1 MFNTL
6 NTELKCMTGI
16 ANLAEHGYQ
25 HLTKNF
31 ELAPI
36 GILVLNPATEILQA
50 NSAAMELLNPTQQ
63 LSQPLKL
70 LDFINADDLDAFQ
83 AFIHAVLNQVEKPI
97 IKTRLKPVQHEY
109 HPLACEGIQYY
120 SCVHEQCTYNVAD
133 VFVEMRANLNLDSD
147 EPIIYLSMF
156 DISDSNAR
164 HEAIVCLNHKL
175 QDKIS
180 EQTLS
185 INHSNNS
192 LVDKSALLATYKR
205 KILEREAMLNAI
217 FNAATEGIITIYL
230 SGAIFYSNTAV
241 EKIFY
246 YSQQQLNN
254 INIKDLIFEEQQQD
268 FVDYLKMAVI
278 NDFTSKDNT
287 RELQGIR
294 QDGSLVP
301 LDISIA
307 KFYLDGQ
314 CYLSAIVKDISSR
327 KLREKRDQEHLDEL
341 AHVTRLG
348 LMGEMASGIA
358 HEVNQPLSAIVNYTQ
373 ASLNLLEKTDLDQ
386 ALLEEVL
393 VKTNQQALRAGQIIH
408 RMREFVKSKKQQISK
423 VAINQLID
431 DAVALCDAY
440 FKQDSIQLK
449 MLLSDDIPDI
459 EIDKVQIEQVVLNL
473 IRNSIDALIGL
484 PISHPRQLSIETTL
498 NSHQDLEVRIK
509 DNALGIDTDQQKN
522 ILRPFYTTKPDG
534 MGMGLS
540 ICRSIIEAHNG
551 NLRFNSQPDK
561 GTTFYFTLPIRKRNN
576 GF

>member
-1 MFNTL
+1 
-6 NTELKCMTGI
+6 MTGI
-16 ANLAEHGYQ
+16 ADLAENGYQ
-25 HLTKNF
+25 HLAKNF

-36 GILVLNPATEILQA
+36 ALVTLNSAGEIVQA
-50 NSAAMELLNPTQQ
+50 NSPALALLNLSSP
-63 LSQPLKL
+63 LSQPLNL
-70 LDFINADDLDAFQ
+70 LDFINSDDLAAFQ
-83 AFIHAVLNQVEKPI
+83 VFIDNVLNQIAPPI
-97 IKTRLKPVQHEY
+97 IKTRLKPVTHQSQ
-109 HPLACEGIQYY
+109 PLACEGIEYY
-120 SCVHEQCTYNVAD
+120 GCVPAQCAHTLDYVL
-133 VFVEMRANLNLDSD
+133 VEMRAKLDLNSAQ
-147 EPIIYLSMF
+147 PIIYLSMF
-156 DISDSNAR
+156 DISDSYAE

-175 QDKIS
+175 QSKIS
-180 EQTLS
+180 EQKLS

-205 KILEREAMLNAI
+205 KILEREAMLDAI
-217 FNAATEGIITIYL
+217 FNAATEGIITIFL
-230 SGAIFYSNTAV
+230 SGEIFYSNTAV

-246 YSQQQLNN
+246 YTQQQLNN
-254 INIKDLIFEEQQQD
+254 INIKNLIIAEQQQD
-268 FVDYLKMAVI
+268 FVDYLNMAAI
-278 NDFTSKDNT
+278 SEFTSKDNT

-307 KFYLDGQ
+307 KFYLDGE

-373 ASLNLLEKTDLDQ
+373 ACLNLLEQPDFDS

-440 FKQDSIQLK
+440 FKQDNIQLK
-449 MLLSDDIPDI
+449 MLLSDDIPEI
-459 EIDKVQIEQVVLNL
+459 EIDKIQIEQVVLNL
-473 IRNSIDALIGL
+473 IRNSIDALTGL
-484 PISHPRQLSIETTL
+484 PISYPRKISIETTL
-498 NSHQDLEVRIK
+498 NNHQDLEVRIK
-509 DNALGIDTDQQKN
+509 DNGPGIDAEQQKN
-522 ILRPFYTTKPDG
+522 ILTPFYTTKPDG

-540 ICRSIIEAHNG
+540 ICRSIVEAHDG

>member
-1 MFNTL
+1 M
-6 NTELKCMTGI
+6 TELV
-16 ANLAEHGYQ
+16 NLAANGYQ
-25 HLTKNF
+25 HLAKNF

-36 GILVLNPATEILQA
+36 GILTLNPASEILQA
-50 NSAAMELLNPTQQ
+50 NPAA
-63 LSQPLKL
+63 LKL
-70 LDFINADDLDAFQ
+70 LNAAQLLATGRKLVDFIKLDDRDEFQ
-83 AFIHAVLNQVEKPI
+83 AFLKAVMSRAGNAR
-97 IKTRLKPVQHEY
+97 IKTRLN
-109 HPLACEGIQYY
+109 PLTDNCQTHSCEGIESYGCT
-120 SCVHEQCTYNVAD
+120 SEQCVLND
-133 VFVEMRANLNLDSD
+133 GELLVEMRANLDLDSHT
-147 EPIIYLSMF
+147 PVIYLSMF
-156 DISDSNAR
+156 DISDSNVQ
-164 HEAIVCLNHKL
+164 HEAMVCLNQKL
-175 QDKIS
+175 QAKIS
-180 EQTLS
+180 EQKLS
-185 INHSNNS
+185 INDSTNS
-192 LVDKSALLATYKR
+192 LNDKSALLATYKR

-217 FNAATEGIITIYL
+217 FNASSEGIITIYL
-230 SGAIFYSNTAV
+230 SGEVFYSNTAV
-241 EKIFY
+241 EKIFSY
-246 YSQQQLNN
+246 TQQQLKEM
-254 INIKDLIFEEQQQD
+254 NIKNLIAEEQQQG
-268 FVDYLKMAVI
+268 FVDYLKMAAI
-278 NDFTSKDNT
+278 NGFASEDNT
-287 RELQGIR
+287 RELQGLR

-307 KFYLDGQ
+307 KFYLDGE
-314 CYLSAIVKDISSR
+314 CYLTAIVRDISLR

-373 ASLNLLEKTDLDQ
+373 ASLNLLEQTDFDQ
-386 ALLEEVL
+386 GLLEEIL

-449 MLLSDDIPDI
+449 MLLSADIPEI

-484 PISHPRQLSIETTL
+484 PISHPRQLSIQTTL
-498 NSHQDLEVRIK
+498 NSNQDLEVRIK
-509 DNALGIDTDQQKN
+509 DNGPGIDAEQQKN
-522 ILRPFYTTKPDG
+522 ILTPFYTTKPDG

-540 ICRSIIEAHNG
+540 ICRSIVEAHDG

>member
-1 MFNTL
+1 MN
-6 NTELKCMTGI
+6 GI
-16 ANLAEHGYQ
+16 ANLAEHSYQ
-25 HLTKNF
+25 HLAKNF

-36 GILVLNPATEILQA
+36 GILALNSASEILQA
-50 NSAAMELLNPTQQ
+50 NSAAMALLNPNQQ
-63 LSQPLKL
+63 LRQPLKL
-70 LDFINADDLDAFQ
+70 LDFINADDLEAFQ
-83 AFIHAVLNQVEKPI
+83 AFINDVLNQVDKPI
-97 IKTRLKPVQHEY
+97 IKTRLKLIQHKS
-109 HPLACEGIQYY
+109 HSLVCEGIEYY
-120 SCVHEQCTYNVAD
+120 GCVPEQCVYNADD
-133 VFVEMRANLNLDSD
+133 VFVEMRANLDLNGDQ
-147 EPIIYLSMF
+147 PIIHVSMF
-156 DISDSNAR
+156 DVSDSNAQYQS
-164 HEAIVCLNHKL
+164 IVCLNHKL
-175 QDKIS
+175 QTKIS
-180 EQTLS
+180 EQKLS
-185 INHSNNS
+185 IKHSNNN
-192 LVDKSALLATYKR
+192 LIDKSDLLATYKR

-230 SGAIFYSNTAV
+230 SGEIFFSNTAV

-246 YSQQQLNN
+246 YSQKQLNN
-254 INIKDLIFEEQQQD
+254 INIKNLIIEEQQQD
-268 FVDYLKMAVI
+268 FVDYLKIASI
-278 NDFTSKDNT
+278 NKFTSEDNT

-314 CYLSAIVKDISSR
+314 CYLSAIVKDISWR

-358 HEVNQPLSAIVNYTQ
+358 HEVNQPLTAIVNYTQ
-373 ASLNLLEKTDLDQ
+373 ACLNLLANTDFDRT
-386 ALLEEVL
+386 LLEDVL
-393 VKTNQQALRAGQIIH
+393 VKTNQQALRAGQIVH

-423 VAINQLID
+423 VTINQLID
-431 DAVALCDAY
+431 DAIGLCDAY

-449 MLLSDDIPDI
+449 MLLSNDIPDI
-459 EIDKVQIEQVVLNL
+459 EIDKIQIEQVVLNL
-473 IRNSIDALIGL
+473 IRNSIDALISL
-484 PISHPRQLSIETTL
+484 PISYPRQLSIETTL

-509 DNALGIDTDQQKN
+509 DNGPGIEAEQQKN
-522 ILRPFYTTKPDG
+522 ILTPFYTTKTDG

-540 ICRSIIEAHNG
+540 ICRSIIEAHDG

>member
-1 MFNTL
+1 
-6 NTELKCMTGI
+6 MTGI
-16 ANLAEHGYQ
+16 ANLAENGYQ
-25 HLTKNF
+25 YLAKHF

-36 GILVLNPATEILQA
+36 SLLVLNPETKILQA
-50 NSAAMELLNPTQQ
+50 NPAAMQLLNRTQP
-63 LSQPLKL
+63 LNQPLKL
-70 LDFINADDLDAFQ
+70 LDFINKDDVDKFKD
-83 AFIHAVLNQVEKPI
+83 FINTVLNQVDKPI
-97 IKTRLKPVQHEY
+97 IKIHLKPVRHDT
-109 HPLACEGIQYY
+109 LSLVCDGIKYY
-120 SCVHEQCTYNVAD
+120 SCADEKCTYNSNNII
-133 VFVEMRANLNLDSD
+133 VEMRANLDFDNDKPL
-147 EPIIYLSMF
+147 IYLSIF
-156 DISDSNAR
+156 DISDSNAAY
-164 HEAIVCLNHKL
+164 ETTICLNHKL
-175 QDKIS
+175 KAKIS
-180 EQTLS
+180 EQNLS
-185 INHSNNS
+185 INHSNTS
-192 LVDKSALLATYKR
+192 LIDKSALLATYKR
-205 KILEREAMLNAI
+205 KILEREAMLDAI
-217 FNAATEGIITIYL
+217 FNAATEGIITICL
-230 SGAIFYSNTAV
+230 SGDIFYSNNAI

-246 YSQQQLNN
+246 YNQKQLNK
-254 INIKDLIFEEQQQD
+254 INIKNLITKDQQQD
-268 FVDYLKMAVI
+268 FIDYIKTAESRHF
-278 NDFTSKDNT
+278 NCDDNT
-287 RELQGIR
+287 IELQGIR

-307 KFYLDGQ
+307 KFYLDGE

-373 ASLNLLEKTDLDQ
+373 ACLNLLEQTDFDR

-423 VAINQLID
+423 VAINDLID
-431 DAVALCDAY
+431 DAIALCDTY

-449 MLLSDDIPDI
+449 MLLSEDIPEI
-459 EIDKVQIEQVVLNL
+459 EIDKVQIEQVILNL

-484 PISHPRQLSIETTL
+484 PISYPRQISIETTL
-498 NSHQDLEVRIK
+498 NSYQDLEVRIK
-509 DNALGIDTDQQKN
+509 DNGPGIDTEQQKN
-522 ILRPFYTTKPDG
+522 ILTPFYTTKPDG

-540 ICRSIIEAHNG
+540 ICRSIVEAHDG